1 MIVINQRRQQPS
13 KECALLMG
21 ELLRP
26 GDTSKRL
33 LKSWHRRL
41 LNLPTSSYS
50 QRAPSAFDAVMFTDP
65 LPLKYG
71 TGLSKAAGYY
81 HFIPSHAFWT
91 FLWQF
96 LNPSWT
102 VEQFADLASFP
113 RWMQVLLLPL
123 ARGNKYTV
131 KKEGFCCFED
141 DLRYNSGDRTCVHH
155 LISRDPFVP
164 GLVHPMSSD
173 LLGKPLQ
180 DLHSEWDDKSSSTR
194 FSCIA
199 VFLWCTILYITWA
212 TPVICVP
219 IKT

>member
-50 QRAPSAFDAVMFTDP
+50 QTAPSAFDAVMFTDP

-131 KKEGFCCFED
+131 KKRGFLLLWRWLEIQFWGQNMCPSPYQQGSLCSWACAPNE
-141 DLRYNSGDRTCVHH
+141 LRFAWKAFTGSSFGMRWQVLQHKVQLYSW
-155 LISRDPFVP
+155 VP
-164 GLVHPMSSD
+164 VM
-173 LLGKPLQ
+173 
-180 DLHSEWDDKSSSTR
+180 
-194 FSCIA
+194 
-199 VFLWCTILYITWA
+199 
-212 TPVICVP
+212 
-219 IKT
+219 